1 MVTMKPVERDLT
13 FLDHPDMLRLIF
25 YPRKHQGTVR
35 ETNDTYSLSF
45 PVDKDIDI
53 VGRFY
58 LTKEDYKHAPTILFF
73 HGNGEIATDY
83 DFIGPTYQ
91 QMGINF
97 LVADYRGYG
106 QSDGQ
111 PSFSNMFID
120 AHAIYQHFKE
130 YLNKN
135 NFLGPLSVM
144 GRSLGSASAIELASQ
159 YQNQFACLIIES
171 GFANTY
177 KLLKRLGIPSS
188 LLPSNREEEASIFSL
203 IKAVKIPTLFIHGES
218 DIIIPLEE
226 GVALH
231 KNVASE
237 NKEILIIPRAG
248 HNDLLL
254 YGPEDYM
261 AAIKKI
267 ITETAIG

>member
-1 MVTMKPVERDLT
+1 MKQKTRDLT
-13 FLDHPDMLRLIF
+13 FLDHPDVIRLIF
-25 YPRKHQGTVR
+25 YPRKHRGNAR
-35 ETNDTYSLSF
+35 ETKDTFSLSF
-45 PVDKDIDI
+45 AVDQDINI

-58 LTKEDYKHAPTILFF
+58 RTNEYKRSPTILFF

-97 LVADYRGYG
+97 FVVDYRGYG
-106 QSDGQ
+106 QSDGN
-111 PSFSNMFID
+111 PSFSSMIQD
-120 AHAIYQHFKE
+120 AHIIYQSFRK
-130 YLNKN
+130 YLFEKDYV
-135 NFLGPLSVM
+135 GPVSVM
-144 GRSLGSASAIELASQ
+144 GRSLGSASAIEIASY
-159 YQNQFACLIIES
+159 YQEQIACLIIES

-177 KLLKRLGIPSS
+177 NLLKRLSVPSS
-188 LLPSNREEEASIFSL
+188 LLPPDKEEEASALVI
-203 IKAVKIPTLFIHGES
+203 IRKVKIPALFIHGEN
-218 DIIIPLEE
+218 DMIIPLEE

-231 KNVASE
+231 KNIASE
-237 NKEILIIPRAG
+237 NKEILIIPGAG

-267 ITETAIG
+267 ITATY